1 MTASL
6 GARPSAMAEQVSTGT
21 DCPVV
26 EADAVGKV
34 FGRTAILRDVTLTVR
49 SGEVVAL
56 FGPNGAGK
64 STLLR
69 VLATLIR
76 PTSGTVRLFGEI
88 PAASAL
94 RRRIG
99 VVAHQSFL
107 YPDLTARENLR
118 FYARMYGLGVG
129 AECADAWLARVSL
142 GDVADRTVRQFS
154 RGMEQR
160 LALARALMHDPELVL
175 LDEPWSGLDAA
186 AGDWLA
192 ELLRELRVAGR
203 TVIVST
209 HDFPRG
215 LGVATRA
222 IVLHRG
228 RLAWETA
235 VTAETAGTVD
245 QAYRDIT
252 GAVAA

>member
-6 GARPSAMAEQVSTGT
+6 GARPSAMAEQVSTVQVR
-21 DCPVV
+21 PVV
-26 EADAVGKV
+26 EVDAVGKA
-34 FGRTAILRDVTLTVR
+34 FGRAVILRDVTLAVAP
-49 SGEVVAL
+49 GEAIAL

-69 VLATLIR
+69 VLATLMR
-76 PTSGTVRLFGEI
+76 PTSGTLRLFGEV
-88 PAASAL
+88 PAAAAL

-118 FYARMYGLGVG
+118 FYARMYGLDVTD
-129 AECADAWLARVSL
+129 ERADAWLARVSL
-142 GDVADRTVRQFS
+142 TDAADRTVRLFS

-160 LALARALMHDPELVL
+160 LALARGLMHDPELVL

-192 ELLRELRVAGR
+192 GLLRELRAAGR
-203 TVIVST
+203 TVIVAT
-209 HDFPRG
+209 HDFQRG

-228 RLAWETA
+228 RLAWETP
-235 VTAETAGTVD
+235 VTAETLPVVD
-245 QAYRDIT
+245 RMYREIT